1 MQKCERKRMKKD
13 VLVKINKGYYKNTLK
28 NVKMLA
34 KKGGEKK
41 RKEK

>member
-1 MQKCERKRMKKD
+1 MKKD
-13 VLVKINKGYYKNTLK
+13 VLVKINKRYYKNTLK
-28 NVKMLA
+28 NVKALA